1 MIGKIL
7 NNPKILNINYQF
19 SKVGIDGIKFLT
31 SIKPALKFYKQ
42 YLKFQ
47 KIYSRT
53 EKTDGNLRFSPQLGD
68 LGEGAGIAG
77 GHYFW
82 QDLLVAREIF
92 ARSPVR
98 HIDIGSRIDGFIAHL
113 MVFRDVEIID
123 IRELESIDERMKFSI
138 SDAMDLSNIDSS
150 SVESLS
156 SLHAIEHFGLG
167 RYGDPLDANGHVKA
181 IKEIQRVLSPGGY
194 FYLSFPTGIP
204 EILFNDKRIVDVN
217 LPQKVLTECTLQ
229 EFVAIPGVGK
239 PIRNANPSDFR
250 NNEGYCGL
258 WIFRK
263 NS

>member
-1 MIGKIL
+1 MIGKIV
-7 NNPKILNINYQF
+7 NNPKVLNVNYQF
-19 SKVGIDGIKFLT
+19 SKVGLDFLKFLT
-31 SIKPALKFYKQ
+31 SIKPAFMFYRQ
-42 YLKFQ
+42 YLSHR
-47 KIYSRT
+47 KIYS
-53 EKTDGNLRFSPQLGD
+53 KTAMSDGNLRFSPQLGD
-68 LGEGAGIAG
+68 LGERAGVAG

-92 ARSPVR
+92 KKSPLR

-123 IRELESIDERMKFSI
+123 IRDMQSIDERMKFSI
-138 SDAMDLSNIDSS
+138 SDAMDLSNIQSRS
-150 SVESLS
+150 LESIS

-167 RYGDPLDANGHVKA
+167 RYGDPLDANGHIKA

-204 EILFNDKRIVDVN
+204 EILFNDKRVVDVE
-217 LPQKVLTECTLQ
+217 LPQRILTECILE
-229 EFVAIPGVGK
+229 EFIAIPGIGS
-239 PIRNANPSDFR
+239 PIRNASPSNFR

>member
-7 NNPKILNINYQF
+7 NNPKVLNFNYQL
-19 SKVGIDGIKFLT
+19 SKVGIDVVKLLT
-31 SIKPALKFYKQ
+31 SIKPAVFFYSQ
-42 YLKFQ
+42 YRSFR
-47 KIYSRT
+47 KIYSQSA
-53 EKTDGNLRFSPQLGD
+53 KTDGKLRFSPQLSD
-68 LGEGAGIAG
+68 LGEGAGVAG

-92 ARSPVR
+92 NRSPKR

-123 IRELESIDERMKFSI
+123 IRELESIDDRMKFSI

-167 RYGDPLDANGHVKA
+167 RYGDPLDPNGHIRA

-204 EILFNDKRIVDVN
+204 EILFNDKRVVDVH
-217 LPQKVLTECTLQ
+217 LPQEILTECTLE
-229 EFVAIPGVGK
+229 EFIAIPGVGS
-239 PIRNANPSDFR
+239 PTRNAKPGDFR

-258 WIFRK
+258 WIFK
-263 NS
+263 KIS